1 MYRKEPEKTGVVAV
15 FGGNRYLVPF
25 DRGIATPVCALARND
40 RKFVVHTYKHQF
52 MKLLTCVHCQ
62 RIWRF

>member
-52 MKLLTCVHCQ
+52 VGQHNTADSLNTN
-62 RIWRF
+62 